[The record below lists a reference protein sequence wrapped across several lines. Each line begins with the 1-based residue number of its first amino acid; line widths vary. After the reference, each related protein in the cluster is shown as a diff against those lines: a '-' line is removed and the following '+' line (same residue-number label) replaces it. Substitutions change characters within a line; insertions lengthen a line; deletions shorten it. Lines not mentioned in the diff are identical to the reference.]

1 MFEKKR
7 VAVAAGAIVV
17 ALTMA
22 GCASGGSGSDPS
34 QTAVSSG
41 KASGTIKV
49 WAQGAEAEK
58 LGELAKSFEKE
69 NPQAKVEITA
79 IPWGAAHQKYQTA
92 IAGGSTPDLAQMG
105 TTWMSD
111 FAAGFEKVPAG
122 LDTSG
127 MFDGA
132 KSAATVGGTAV
143 GVPWYVDTRVVYYRK
158 DLAAKAGYETP
169 PTTWSGFQAMAKAMQ
184 TKAGATHGILL
195 PTGAVQDDF
204 QGLLP
209 FAWSN
214 GAELTNSSGSKWTFD
229 SPAMVSTLQYI
240 NSFFTDGIAS
250 RDPNT
255 ATGGT
260 EADFVSGKVP
270 MFIGGPWET
279 GSLMTAGGADFK
291 DKIGVMMIPKQKS
304 STSFVGGA
312 DLTVFKNGANRDGA
326 WKFVQY
332 LIRPDVQV
340 QFYKLIGD
348 LPSQKAAWN
357 EGDLKSDPLLQTFKA
372 QLENAKT
379 PPATT
384 SWTQVSA
391 AADQELEKMV
401 RGGESP
407 QQAAKALQ
415 SAADGVGLN
424 K

>member
-1 MFEKKR
+1 MLKKR
-7 VAVAAGAIVV
+7 AVFAAGAVAVA
-17 ALTMA
+17 LTLG
-22 GCASGGSGSDPS
+22 GCATAGSGADPS
-34 QTAVSSG
+34 QAAVSSG

-49 WAQGAEAEK
+49 WAQGSEAEK
-58 LGELAKSFEKE
+58 LGELAKGFEKE
-69 NPQAKVEITA
+69 NPNAKVEITA

-111 FAAGFEKVPAG
+111 FASGFEKVPAG
-122 LDTSG
+122 VDTSG
-127 MFDGA
+127 IFAGA
-132 KSAATVGGTAV
+132 NDAATVNGTAV

-158 DLAAKAGYETP
+158 DLAAKAGYATP
-169 PTTWSGFQAMAKAMQ
+169 PTTWAGFQAMAKAMQ
-184 TKAGATHGILL
+184 TKAGATHGIML

-209 FAWSN
+209 FVWSN
-214 GAELTNSSGSKWTFD
+214 GAELTDSSGSKWTFD
-229 SPAMVSTLQYI
+229 TPEMVSALQYI
-240 NSFFTDGIAS
+240 DTFFTDGIAS
-250 RDPNT
+250 KNPNT

-291 DKIGVMMIPKQKS
+291 DKIGVMMIPKQTS

-312 DLTVFKNGANRDGA
+312 DLTVFKNAANSDGA

-332 LIRPDVQV
+332 LIRPDVQI

-348 LPSQKAAWN
+348 LPSQKSAWN
-357 EGDLKSDPLLQTFKA
+357 EGDLKTDPLLQTFKT
-372 QLENAKT
+372 QLDTAKT

-407 QQAAKALQ
+407 RQVAKELQ
-415 SAADGVGLN
+415 TAADGVGLSR
-424 K
+424 